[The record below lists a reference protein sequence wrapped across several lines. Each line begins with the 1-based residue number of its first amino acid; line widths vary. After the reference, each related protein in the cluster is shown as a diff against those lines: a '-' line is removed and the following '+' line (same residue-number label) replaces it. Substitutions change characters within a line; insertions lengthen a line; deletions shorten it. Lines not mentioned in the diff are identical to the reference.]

1 MSAMRN
7 VVIRGRVGAR
17 GRLVTEQ
24 MLMTRTSVGPKGFVE
39 KAGDG
44 AYTTGRTMKGRTALF
59 QGSFHAVRLADSM
72 NALGSCGWDAGEVE
86 EMVVAL
92 CREGAIAYEECV
104 ADDASQ
110 GALGED
116 DELKVVICVP
126 LEEDVVAA
134 HFSPMVGV
142 PPPPVLV
149 EFRPMEGVKKH
160 STTAKATSW
169 VRDRKVF
176 EAAKSGAAN
185 EVVPYDP
192 DGSAVEG
199 LSSNFYVV
207 DAQGALVTAPDS
219 DVLKG
224 SVRATM
230 LEVAGELGM
239 EIRMEAP
246 SIHDVESWMGVFVSS
261 TSRKALPAHQIDV
274 FDTLDASSPS
284 TSRSLCNDQGELPSV
299 VVALR
304 DGVAAA
310 MEHDSLS
317 FINT

>member
-1 MSAMRN
+1 M
-7 VVIRGRVGAR
+7 
-17 GRLVTEQ
+17 TEE
-24 MLMTRTSVGPKGFVE
+24 MLTTTTSLGPKGFVE
-39 KAGDG
+39 RAGDG

-59 QGSFHAVRLADSM
+59 QGGFHAVRLADSM
-72 NALGSCGWDAGEVE
+72 NALASCGWEAGEVE

-92 CREGAIAYEECV
+92 CRKGATAYEACV
-104 ADDASQ
+104 SADANQ
-110 GALGED
+110 TEVGEG

-142 PPPPVLV
+142 PPPPVLI

-176 EAAKSGAAN
+176 EAAKSDDAN

-207 DAQGALVTAPDS
+207 DASGALVTAPDS

-230 LEVAGELGM
+230 LEVADELGM

-246 SIHDVESWMGVFVSS
+246 SIHDADSWMGVFVSS
-261 TSRKALPAHQIDV
+261 TSRKALPAHQIHV
-274 FDTLDASSPS
+274 FDALDASSPS
-284 TSRSLCNDQGELPSV
+284 ITRSLCNDQGVLPSV

-304 DGVAAA
+304 DGVASA

-317 FINT
+317 FRPH